1 MEGFRSIFQ
10 GVDDPRESNA
20 KKRGLTDMLATL
32 PGWSSCRS
40 FARYARGKWEFLSQ
54 FLELKSGPPNLS
66 VNRTR
71 SALHS
76 ASRSSA
82 TARPETPPKSDS
94 LRVRGRSA
102 ESRRSYRHPLLGI
115 LKFRVAW
122 TIFVPRMQ
130 RNRTIRA
137 HGMITESTVGN

>member
-10 GVDDPRESNA
+10 GVDDPRESSA

-54 FLELKSGPPNLS
+54 FLELKSGPPSLS
-66 VNRTR
+66 VNKTR
-71 SALHS
+71 SALQS

-82 TARPETPPKSDS
+82 TARPETPLNPTVCESAVEVPNPGGRIGTRSSES
-94 LRVRGRSA
+94 LSSGLRGRSSCRGCSA
-102 ESRRSYRHPLLGI
+102 
-115 LKFRVAW
+115 
-122 TIFVPRMQ
+122 
-130 RNRTIRA
+130 
-137 HGMITESTVGN
+137 TEP